1 MSERDS
7 DTKIQ
12 FIGRQDKKDLMEFC
26 SACIALI
33 LQLRNTSEYGEQDT
47 LRSRIHELLKKVERD
62 AKVAG
67 IDYEDIHYAIFAL
80 VAFIDETIIA
90 SGWSQK
96 EAWLAKP
103 LQLELF
109 NRFDAGEEFFI
120 RLEKLRQRAQY
131 NKSVLE
137 LYYLCMTLGF
147 KGKYQLQEREELR
160 QIIEETY
167 ADLRHVKGRSA
178 EILSPHG
185 KRKDEIVEVVKKEVP
200 AWVVIVSAFAIGF
213 FFYLIM
219 TFLISDSA
227 GDVKQIIEKVL

>member
-26 SACIALI
+26 SDCITLI
-33 LQLRNTSEYGEQDT
+33 LQLRNTSDYGDQDT

-96 EAWLAKP
+96 ETWLAKP

-109 NRFDAGEEFFI
+109 NRFDAGEEFFV

-219 TFLISDSA
+219 AFLISDSA
-227 GDVKQIIEKVL
+227 GDVKQIIESVL